1 VTRPPGTCRAV
12 AWSGKVRE
20 VSGGTATAFLARA
33 DEASLPTLGGMAR
46 PDGIVIASERFWA
59 FARADGTVVEGE
71 MPAASTAFRRIPIVR
86 GLARLGASMSPL
98 FRGGGVAGKREKIF
112 LTAALLAPCAFVFFS
127 ETATLIAGIVLS
139 VALLAWLL
147 RGRTLYLHGA
157 EHRAIAAAE
166 QGTLAATWRG
176 DARPTRFSLRCGTNF
191 VALVLPVGLVSDHF
205 WPFAP
210 AIWTPVVVAL
220 LTLGVSME
228 LWRAVQGTTWSS
240 IKGLLLPGLAL
251 QRLTTREPR
260 LEETRIALTAVAS
273 VLRRELA

>member
-1 VTRPPGTCRAV
+1 MSAGTV
-12 AWSGKVRE
+12 
-20 VSGGTATAFLARA
+20 TAFLERA

-46 PDGIVIASERFWA
+46 PDGVVIASERFWA
-59 FARADGTVVEGE
+59 FARVDGTVVEGR
-71 MPAASTAFRRIPIVR
+71 MPKASTAFRSIPVLR
-86 GLARLGASMSPL
+86 GLARLGASVAPL
-98 FRGGGVAGKREKIF
+98 FRGGGVTGRREKLF

-127 ETATLIAGIVLS
+127 ETATMIAGIALS
-139 VALLAWLL
+139 VMLVAWLL

-166 QGTLAATWRG
+166 RGSLTATWRG
-176 DARPTRFSLRCGTNF
+176 EERPTRFSLRCGTNF
-191 VALVLPVGLVSDHF
+191 VALVLPVGLVAERV

-228 LWRAVQGTTWSS
+228 LWRAVQGTRWPAV
-240 IKGLLLPGLAL
+240 KGLLLPGLAL
-251 QRLTTREPR
+251 QRLTTREPT
-260 LEETRIALTAVAS
+260 LDETRVALTAVAS

>member
-1 VTRPPGTCRAV
+1 MSGV
-12 AWSGKVRE
+12 AA
-20 VSGGTATAFLARA
+20 ATAFLARA
-33 DEASLPTLGGMAR
+33 DKASLPTLGGMAR

-59 FARADGTVVEGE
+59 FARVDGTVVEGT
-71 MPAASTAFRRIPIVR
+71 MPVASTAFRRIPLLR
-86 GLARLGASMSPL
+86 GIARLGASMSPL

-112 LTAALLAPCAFVFFS
+112 LTAALLAPCVFVLLS

-176 DARPTRFSLRCGTNF
+176 DARPSRFSLRCGTNF
-191 VALVLPVGLVSDHF
+191 VALVLPVGLVADQL

-220 LTLGVSME
+220 FTLGVSME
-228 LWRAVQGTTWSS
+228 VWRVVQGTTWSS

-273 VLRRELA
+273 VLRRELT